1 MIQNRYGSQD
11 LTAHLRY
18 ETSKKKELQEQST
31 ISYNH
36 TSIANNDKKE
46 SGSYIKSVM
55 LSQTLAETDKGK
67 QFKKRLLQT
76 SALAKQNLMN
86 DPKLTNEFKNQES
99 LRVDNIM
106 VKIER
111 KNIGITNNFDDTYK
125 SKNKNFNKYLSHLS
139 P

>member
-1 MIQNRYGSQD
+1 M
-11 LTAHLRY
+11 
-18 ETSKKKELQEQST
+18 
-31 ISYNH
+31 
-36 TSIANNDKKE
+36 
-46 SGSYIKSVM
+46 
-55 LSQTLAETDKGK
+55 AETDKGK

-86 DPKLTNEFKNQES
+86 DTKLTNEFKNQES

-111 KNIGITNNFDDTYK
+111 KNIGIANNFIDDTYK